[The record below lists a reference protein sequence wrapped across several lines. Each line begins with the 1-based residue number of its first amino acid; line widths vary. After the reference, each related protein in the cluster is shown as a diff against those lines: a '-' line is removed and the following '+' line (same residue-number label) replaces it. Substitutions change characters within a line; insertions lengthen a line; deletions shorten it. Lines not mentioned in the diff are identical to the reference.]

1 VAAARALFIVN
12 RRSRSGESDLAPAI
26 ELLRARGI
34 IVHECQVEAPDEI
47 GGAIRRERD
56 AVDLVILAGGDGTM
70 NAAADALAESSLP
83 LGILPTGTGND
94 LARTLGIPT
103 VLSEA
108 AAVIGDDDRRQIDL
122 GRVNDK
128 HFFNVASIGLSAEL
142 PRHHTAERKRRFWIF
157 AYVLS
162 VRDAYRTTRPFRA
175 RLRCDGREVRL
186 RAIQISI
193 GNGRHYGG
201 GMTIAEDAA
210 IDDARLHVSCLRPQS
225 FWRLMAL
232 FPALRRG
239 RLEHQQAVL
248 LLRGR
253 EIEVKTRRPMPINTD
268 GEITTQTPARFV
280 VVPKAI
286 TVLAPAEPSARKEE
300 LRAHAAH

>member
-1 VAAARALFIVN
+1 VAAARALLIVN
-12 RRSRSGESDLAPAI
+12 RHSRGGESDLAPAI
-26 ELLRARGI
+26 DVLHARGI
-34 IVHECQVEAPDEI
+34 RVHECQVEAPDEI
-47 GGAIRRERD
+47 GAAIRHERD

-70 NAAADALAESSLP
+70 NAAADALAESGLP

-108 AAVIGDDDRRQIDL
+108 AAVIGDGDRRQIDL

-157 AYVLS
+157 AYLLS

-210 IDDARLHVSCLRPQS
+210 IDDARLDVSCLRPQS

-248 LLRGR
+248 LRGR
-253 EIEVKTRRPMPINTD
+253 EVEVKTRRPMPINTD

-280 VVPKAI
+280 VAPKAI
-286 TVLAPAEPSARKEE
+286 TVLAPALPSARIEE
-300 LRAHAAH
+300 FRGHAAQ